1 MFKYDEKYRF
11 TEEWFD
17 PQIPNWETAFT
28 HLKNEGSVFKDVLEI
43 GCFEG
48 RATVWLCEN
57 VLQEGTNYDVVD
69 TFGGTLEEAG
79 MGSVSERLSKDR
91 DSIFNTFKHN
101 TSFHSDRIN
110 FNIFRDYSQQVLPRL
125 ANQKRQYDFIY
136 VDASHKADDT
146 FVDAYYANKLLKP
159 GGLIIFDDF
168 QWKDPNKPH
177 PVDSP
182 ELGVRMFFTMYENLE
197 YTVLFNGYQV
207 GALKIK

>member
-11 TEEWFD
+11 TEQWFD
-17 PQIPNWETAFT
+17 PQIPNWEETFAY
-28 HLKNEGSVFKDVLEI
+28 LKKEGSVFKDVLEV

-57 VLQEGTNYDVVD
+57 VLQEGANYDIVD

-79 MGSVSERLSKDR
+79 MGSASELLSKDK
-91 DSIFNTFKHN
+91 DAIFSTFKHN

-110 FNIFRDYSQQVLPRL
+110 FNIYRDYSQQALPRL
-125 ANQKRQYDFIY
+125 VDQKKQYDFIY
-136 VDASHKADDT
+136 IDASHKADDT

-182 ELGVRMFFTMYENLE
+182 ELGVRMFFTMYEDRD
-197 YTVLFNGYQV
+197 YKVLFHGYQV
-207 GALKIK
+207 GALKLK

>member
-17 PQIPNWETAFT
+17 PQIPVWEEVFT
-28 HLKNEGSVFKDVLEI
+28 YLKKEGSVFKDVLEV

-48 RATVWLCEN
+48 RATIWLCEN
-57 VLQEGTNYDVVD
+57 VLQEGVNYDIVD

-79 MGSVSERLSKDR
+79 MGSASELLSKDE
-91 DSIFNTFKHN
+91 DAIFNTFKHN
-101 TSFHSDRIN
+101 TSFHSDKIN
-110 FNIFRDYSQQVLPRL
+110 FNIFRDYSQQTLPKL
-125 ANQKRQYDFIY
+125 VAQKKQYDFIY
-136 VDASHKADDT
+136 VDASHRADDT

-168 QWKDPNKPH
+168 AWKDPNKPH
-177 PVDSP
+177 PISSP
-182 ELGVRMFFTMYENLE
+182 ELGVRMFFTMYEGQE
-197 YTVLFNGYQV
+197 YRVLFHGYQV

>member
-17 PQIPNWETAFT
+17 PQIPNWEKAFIE
-28 HLKNEGSVFKDVLEI
+28 LKNRGTIPRDVLEI

-57 VLQEGTNYDVVD
+57 VLQEGANYDVVD

-79 MGSVSERLSKDR
+79 MGNVSERLSKDQ
-91 DSIFNTFKHN
+91 DSILDTFKHN

-110 FNIFRDYSQQVLPRL
+110 FNIYRDYSQQALPRL
-125 ANQKRQYDFIY
+125 VNQKRQYDFIY

-146 FVDAYYANKLLKP
+146 FIDAYYANKLLRP

-168 QWKDPNKPH
+168 GWKDPNKPH

-182 ELGVRMFFTMYENLE
+182 ELGIRMFFTMYENRE
-197 YTVLFNGYQV
+197 YKVLFNGYQV
-207 GALKIK
+207 GALKIN